1 MQYTQHAM
9 ALLALFWALQVAGS
23 WVQWT
28 HYRKALRQ
36 ATARWGDGYLGM
48 GKARSRIGFGVL
60 ALLEVD
66 PRLNVR
72 SLQVMTGAT
81 VFARFRTMALTP
93 QTTIDQLAT
102 RYAAGV
108 DDSRL
113 ARAVRQAIQQIE
125 EVRSRQA

>member
-1 MQYTQHAM
+1 MYHRLSSRQDRSRPWARPSIHPTPREKTMQFTQHAM

-48 GKARSRIGFGVL
+48 GKARPRIGFGVL

-81 VFARFRTMALTP
+81 VFARFRTMA
-93 QTTIDQLAT
+93 
-102 RYAAGV
+102 
-108 DDSRL
+108 
-113 ARAVRQAIQQIE
+113 
-125 EVRSRQA
+125 